1 MSNYFN
7 KFSAFILLSIFIT
20 LFVLTV
26 YSLISSNDIVRNV
39 ELIQYVLIADFVF
52 LIILFLYLSIFLIN
66 YFKYK
71 NRDVVGLRL
80 FNKFF
85 LFFGLFSIIPSGII
99 LMASAIFFNI
109 EVSTWLG
116 PAFKSTVNNSY
127 QLAQKYIDQT
137 ERDLITD
144 SKFIRNYV
152 LAERLIDR
160 DIIQR
165 FNITTVY
172 NYNNGNQ
179 FIEHIS
185 EEKIFLSDE
194 NLKDA
199 SSSSE
204 NDITIF
210 FSNDQLFSKVN
221 LNETSYLLLLKNIDL
236 ETLNYYKNIIQS
248 YEAINSFDNN
258 KRDIQITFFT
268 IYIILSTSLIFIFI
282 IIGSNFSFRLAK
294 PIRDLN
300 NSIIDLR
307 KGKYQQSD
315 FEKINDKDDIS
326 VLTNS
331 FHEMSKT
338 IIRQK
343 NNLEDV
349 NSTITDQLSFI
360 NNIIENSPY
369 GIFVLK
375 DKSLI
380 FENSAS
386 LIFSTEKYTSFENFT
401 NFLSNHFNNK
411 NFYRNSYE
419 INLDL
424 KLENSQKYFFVKS
437 IFIDNNSLFDQ
448 IIIFN
453 DYTDL
458 IFAEKNNAIA
468 DLARKISH
476 EIKNPLTPMLLS
488 TEFIESQ
495 LEDVEL
501 INSIKSIKRQIFL
514 IQNLVNEFSTY
525 ARLPKANI
533 TKLNLSEIC
542 LVYIEEYKRNYDHIS
557 IKSNID
563 ENLFIN
569 FDHSYLDIIFN
580 NLFKNSIEALNSTNN
595 PSIEITLKTNNNNLV
610 LTFFDNGPGYE
621 GNIEDLKKP
630 YFSTKN
636 STGLGLSLI
645 NKIITD
651 NSYKMNI
658 TTNSYSG
665 FKIEIVFNDEDISNR

>member
-20 LFVLTV
+20 LFTLTV
-26 YSLISSNDIVRNV
+26 YSLISSNEIVRNV

-52 LIILFLYLSIFLIN
+52 LLILLLYLSLFLIN
-66 YFKYK
+66 YLKYK
-71 NRDVVGLRL
+71 NREVVGLRL

-85 LFFGLFSIIPSGII
+85 LFFGLFSVIPSGII

-137 ERDLITD
+137 ESDLITD

-172 NYNNGNQ
+172 NYSNGNQ

-185 EEKIFLSDE
+185 DKKIFITDANLSA
-194 NLKDA
+194 A
-199 SSSSE
+199 SADSD
-204 NDITIF
+204 NDIKIF
-210 FSNDQLFSKVN
+210 FSDDQLFSRVN
-221 LNETSYLLLLKNIDL
+221 LNKSNYLLLLKNIDL
-236 ETLNYYKNIIQS
+236 ETLNYYQNIIQS
-248 YEAINSFDNN
+248 YDAINSFDTN

-268 IYIILSTSLIFIFI
+268 IYIVLSTSLIFIFI
-282 IIGSNFSFRLAK
+282 IIGTNFSFRLAK

-300 NSIIDLR
+300 TAIIDLR
-307 KGKYQQSD
+307 KGRYHHSNLIKT
-315 FEKINDKDDIS
+315 NDKDDIS

-331 FHEMSKT
+331 FQEMSRT
-338 IIRQK
+338 IISQK
-343 NNLEDV
+343 NNLQDV
-349 NSTITDQLSFI
+349 NSTINDQLDFI

-386 LIFSTEKYTSFENFT
+386 LIFKSDKSNSYQNFI
-401 NFLSNHFNNK
+401 NLLSNHFNEK
-411 NFYRNSYE
+411 EIYYKKTYD
-419 INLDL
+419 INLEV
-424 KLENSQKYFFVKS
+424 KLNNIQRFFFVKS
-437 IFIDNNSLFDQ
+437 IYIDNNSLFDQ

-495 LEDVEL
+495 LKDEEL

-525 ARLPKANI
+525 ARLPKSNI

-542 LVYIEEYKRNYDHIS
+542 LVYIEEYKRNYDYI
-557 IKSNID
+557 NIYHNVD
-563 ENLFIN
+563 DNLFLN

-580 NLFKNSIEALNSTNN
+580 NLFKNSIESLKNTNE
-595 PSIEITLKTNNNNLV
+595 PIIDISLKIINGDLI
-610 LTFFDNGPGYE
+610 LTFFDNGPGYD
-621 GNIEDLKKP
+621 GNVKDLIKP
-630 YFSTKN
+630 YFSTKK
-636 STGLGLSLI
+636 SSGLGLSLI
-645 NKIITD
+645 DKIITD
-651 NSYKMNI
+651 NSHKMNI

-665 FKIEIVFNDEDISNR
+665 FKIEIIFNDKNINN

>member
-1 MSNYFN
+1 M
-7 KFSAFILLSIFIT
+7 ISIFIT
-20 LFVLTV
+20 LFTLTV
-26 YSLISSNDIVRNV
+26 YSLISSNEIVRNV
-39 ELIQYVLIADFVF
+39 ELIQYILIADFVF
-52 LIILFLYLSIFLIN
+52 LLILLLYLSVFFIN
-66 YFKYK
+66 YLKYK
-71 NRDVVGLRL
+71 NREVVGLRL

-99 LMASAIFFNI
+99 LLASAIFFNI

-127 QLAQKYIDQT
+127 QLAQKYINQT
-137 ERDLITD
+137 ESDLITD

-165 FNITTVY
+165 FDITTVY
-172 NYNNGNQ
+172 NYKNGKQ

-185 EEKIFLSDE
+185 DKKIFLSDE

-199 SSSSE
+199 ITDSE

-210 FSNDQLFSKVN
+210 FSNDQLYSKVK
-221 LNETSYLLLLKNIDL
+221 LNNSNYLLLLKNIDL
-236 ETLNYYKNIIQS
+236 ETLNYYQNIIQS
-248 YEAINSFDNN
+248 YEAINSIDNN

-282 IIGSNFSFRLAK
+282 IIGTNFSLRLAK

-307 KGKYQQSD
+307 KGKYQQTS
-315 FEKINDKDDIS
+315 FEKLSDKDDIS

-338 IIRQK
+338 IIDQK
-343 NNLEDV
+343 NNLQDV
-349 NSTITDQLSFI
+349 NSTINDQLSFI

-375 DKSLI
+375 NKSMI

-386 LIFSTEKYTSFENFT
+386 SIFSNENHSSFQNFT
-401 NFLSNHFNNK
+401 NLLSNHFSDNQS
-411 NFYRNSYE
+411 FYRKSYE
-419 INLDL
+419 INLEV
-424 KLENSQKYFFVKS
+424 KINNNRKYFFVKS

-495 LEDVEL
+495 LKDEEL

-542 LVYIEEYKRNYDHIS
+542 LVYIEEYKRNYDKITINH
-557 IKSNID
+557 NIE
-563 ENLFIN
+563 ENLIVN

-580 NLFKNSIEALNSTNN
+580 NLFKNSIEALVSTND
-595 PSIEITLKTNNNNLV
+595 PAIDIILKKIDNYLI
-610 LTFFDNGPGYE
+610 LTFFDNGPGFD
-621 GNIEDLKKP
+621 GDINDLIKP

-636 STGLGLSLI
+636 SSGLGLSLI

-665 FKIEIVFNDEDISNR
+665 FKIEIIFYD

>member
-1 MSNYFN
+1 M
-7 KFSAFILLSIFIT
+7 ISIFIT
-20 LFVLTV
+20 LFTLTV
-26 YSLISSNDIVRNV
+26 YSLISSNEIIRNV
-39 ELIQYVLIADFVF
+39 EFIQYILIADFVF
-52 LIILFLYLSIFLIN
+52 LLILILYLAIFFIN
-66 YFKYK
+66 YLKYK
-71 NRDVVGLRL
+71 KREIVGLRL

-99 LMASAIFFNI
+99 LLASAIFFNI
-109 EVSTWLG
+109 ELSTWLG

-127 QLAQKYIDQT
+127 QLAQKYINQT

-185 EEKIFLSDE
+185 DEKIFLSDD
-194 NLKDA
+194 NLKSA
-199 SSSSE
+199 ITKSE

-221 LNETSYLLLLKNIDL
+221 LNNSNYLLLLKNIDL
-236 ETLNYYKNIIQS
+236 ETLNYYQNIIQS
-248 YEAINSFDNN
+248 YEAINSIDNN
-258 KRDIQITFFT
+258 KRNIQITFFT

-282 IIGSNFSFRLAK
+282 IIGTNFSFRLAK

-307 KGKYQQSD
+307 KGKYKQTE
-315 FEKINDKDDIS
+315 FEKLNYKDDIS

-338 IIRQK
+338 IINQK
-343 NNLEDV
+343 NNLQEV
-349 NSTITDQLSFI
+349 NSTINDQLSFI

-369 GIFVLK
+369 GIFVLNN
-375 DKSLI
+375 KSMI

-386 LIFSTEKYTSFENFT
+386 SIFISEKNTSFENFT
-401 NFLSNHFNNK
+401 KLLSNYFK
-411 NFYRNSYE
+411 NSQDFYRKSYE
-419 INLDL
+419 INLEVKL
-424 KLENSQKYFFVKS
+424 KNIQKFFFVKS

-495 LEDVEL
+495 LEDEEL

-542 LVYIEEYKRNYDHIS
+542 FVYIEEYKRNYDKINVTH
-557 IKSNID
+557 NIED
-563 ENLFIN
+563 NLFVN

-580 NLFKNSIEALNSTNN
+580 NLFKNSIEALVSTNN
-595 PSIEITLKTNNNNLV
+595 PLIDINLKKINNKLI
-610 LTFFDNGPGYE
+610 LTFFDNGPGYD
-621 GNIEDLKKP
+621 GDIDDLIKP

-636 STGLGLSLI
+636 SSGLGLSLI

-665 FKIEIVFNDEDISNR
+665 FKIEIIFYD

>member
-1 MSNYFN
+1 M
-7 KFSAFILLSIFIT
+7 ISIFIT
-20 LFVLTV
+20 LFSLTV
-26 YSLISSNDIVRNV
+26 YSLISSNEIVRNA
-39 ELIQYVLIADFVF
+39 ELIQYILIADFVF
-52 LIILFLYLSIFLIN
+52 LLILLLYLSIFLIN
-66 YFKYK
+66 YLKYK
-71 NRDVVGLRL
+71 NREVVGLRL

-99 LMASAIFFNI
+99 LLASAIFFNI

-127 QLAQKYIDQT
+127 QLAQKYINQT

-172 NYNNGNQ
+172 NYNNGNK
-179 FIEHIS
+179 FVEHIS
-185 EEKIFLSDE
+185 EEKIFLSE
-194 NLKDA
+194 QNLKDA
-199 SSSSE
+199 NAKSE

-221 LNETSYLLLLKNIDL
+221 LNDSNYLLLLKNIDL
-236 ETLNYYKNIIQS
+236 ETLNYYQNIIQS
-248 YEAINSFDNN
+248 YEAINSIDNN
-258 KRDIQITFFT
+258 KRNIQITFFT

-282 IIGSNFSFRLAK
+282 IIGTNFSFRLAK

-307 KGKYQQSD
+307 KGKYKQKE
-315 FEKINDKDDIS
+315 FEKLIDKDDIS

-338 IIRQK
+338 IINQK
-343 NNLEDV
+343 NSLQDV
-349 NSTITDQLSFI
+349 NATINDQLSFI

-369 GIFVLK
+369 GIFVLNN
-375 DKSLI
+375 KSMI

-386 LIFSTEKYTSFENFT
+386 TIFSSEKTTSFKNFT
-401 NFLSNHFNNK
+401 KLLSNHFNHGQ
-411 NFYRNSYE
+411 NFYKKSYE
-419 INLDL
+419 INLEV
-424 KLENSQKYFFVKS
+424 KLENTHKYFFVKS

-488 TEFIESQ
+488 TEFIENQ
-495 LEDVEL
+495 LDDEEL

-542 LVYIEEYKRNYDHIS
+542 LVYIDEYKRNYAKIEIIH
-557 IKSNID
+557 NIED
-563 ENLFIN
+563 DIFVN

-580 NLFKNSIEALNSTNN
+580 NLFKNSIEALEATNN
-595 PSIEITLKTNNNNLV
+595 PAIDISLKKTDKKLI
-610 LTFFDNGPGYE
+610 LTFFDNGPGYD
-621 GNIEDLKKP
+621 GDIDDLIKP

-636 STGLGLSLI
+636 SSGLGLSLI

-665 FKIEIVFNDEDISNR
+665 FKIEIIFYD

>member
-1 MSNYFN
+1 M
-7 KFSAFILLSIFIT
+7 ISIFIT
-20 LFVLTV
+20 LFALTV
-26 YSLISSNDIVRNV
+26 YSLISSNEIVRNA
-39 ELIQYVLIADFVF
+39 ELIQYILIADFVF
-52 LIILFLYLSIFLIN
+52 LLILLLYLSIFLIN
-66 YFKYK
+66 YLKYK
-71 NRDVVGLRL
+71 NREVVGLRL

-99 LMASAIFFNI
+99 LLASAIFFNI

-127 QLAQKYIDQT
+127 QLAQKYINQT

-185 EEKIFLSDE
+185 DEKIFISEE
-194 NLKDA
+194 NIKEA
-199 SSSSE
+199 SIKSE

-210 FSNDQLFSKVN
+210 FSNDQLFSRVN
-221 LNETSYLLLLKNIDL
+221 LNKSNYLLLLKNIDL
-236 ETLNYYKNIIQS
+236 ETLNYYQNIIQS
-248 YEAINSFDNN
+248 YEAINSIDNN
-258 KRDIQITFFT
+258 KKNIQITFFT

-282 IIGSNFSFRLAK
+282 IIGTNFSFRLAK

-307 KGKYQQSD
+307 KGKYKQME
-315 FEKINDKDDIS
+315 FEKSNNKDDIS
-326 VLTNS
+326 MLTYS

-338 IIRQK
+338 IINQK
-343 NNLEDV
+343 NNLQEV
-349 NSTITDQLSFI
+349 NATINDQLSFI

-369 GIFVLK
+369 GIFVLNN
-375 DKSLI
+375 KSI
-380 FENSAS
+380 VFENSAS
-386 LIFSTEKYTSFENFT
+386 TIFSNEKNTSFENFKK
-401 NFLSNHFNNK
+401 LISNYFNN
-411 NFYRNSYE
+411 NQDFYRKSYE
-419 INLDL
+419 INLEVKL
-424 KLENSQKYFFVKS
+424 KNMQKYFFVKS
-437 IFIDNNSLFDQ
+437 IFIENNSLFDQ

-495 LEDVEL
+495 LEDEEL
-501 INSIKSIKRQIFL
+501 TNSIKSIKRQIFL

-525 ARLPKANI
+525 ARLPKPNI

-542 LVYIEEYKRNYDHIS
+542 LVYIEEYKRNYDKIEVTHRIE
-557 IKSNID
+557 N
-563 ENLFIN
+563 NLFVN

-580 NLFKNSIEALNSTNN
+580 NLFKNSIEALVSTNN
-595 PSIEITLKTNNNNLV
+595 PLIDINLKKIDKKLI
-610 LTFFDNGPGYE
+610 LTFFDNGPGYD
-621 GNIEDLKKP
+621 GNIDDLIKP

-636 STGLGLSLI
+636 SSGLGLSLI

-665 FKIEIVFNDEDISNR
+665 FKIEIIFYD

>member
-1 MSNYFN
+1 MSSYFN
-7 KFSAFILLSIFIT
+7 KFSAFILISVFIT
-20 LFVLTV
+20 LFALTV
-26 YSLISSNDIVRNV
+26 YSLISSNEIVRNA
-39 ELIQYVLIADFVF
+39 ELIQYLVIADFVF
-52 LIILFLYLSIFLIN
+52 LLILLLYLSIFFIN
-66 YFKYK
+66 YLKYK
-71 NRDVVGLRL
+71 KREVVGLRL

-85 LFFGLFSIIPSGII
+85 LFFGLFSVIPSGII
-99 LMASAIFFNI
+99 LIASAIFFNI

-172 NYNNGNQ
+172 NYNKDNQ

-185 EEKIFLSDE
+185 DEKIFISDE
-194 NLKDA
+194 NLSAAKQDNE
-199 SSSSE
+199 S
-204 NDITIF
+204 DITIF
-210 FSNDQLFSKVN
+210 FSNDQLFSKVK
-221 LNETSYLLLLKNIDL
+221 LNKSNYLLLLKKIDL
-236 ETLNYYKNIIQS
+236 ETLNYYQNIIQS
-248 YEAINSFDNN
+248 YEAINSFDTN

-300 NSIIDLR
+300 TAIIDLR
-307 KGKYQQSD
+307 KGKYHQLE
-315 FEKINDKDDIS
+315 FEKSSDKDDIS

-338 IIRQK
+338 IISQK
-343 NNLEDV
+343 NNLQDV
-349 NSTITDQLSFI
+349 NSTINDQLSFI

-375 DKSLI
+375 NKLMI

-386 LIFSTEKYTSFENFT
+386 LVFKSDKNSSFHNFIDL
-401 NFLSNHFNNK
+401 LSKHFNSRD
-411 NFYRNSYE
+411 NFFQKSYE

-424 KLENSQKYFFVKS
+424 IIENIQKVYFVKS

-453 DYTDL
+453 DYTNL
-458 IFAEKNNAIA
+458 ISAEKNNAIA

-488 TEFIESQ
+488 TEYIESQ
-495 LEDVEL
+495 LKDDEL
-501 INSIKSIKRQIFL
+501 KNSIISIKRQIFL

-542 LVYIEEYKRNYDHIS
+542 LVYIDEYKRNYPN
-557 IKSNID
+557 IKINFNL
-563 ENLFIN
+563 EKNLFIN

-580 NLFKNSIEALNSTNN
+580 NLFKNSIEALEDTPN
-595 PSIEITLKTNNNNLV
+595 PIIEVSLKKYVKSLI
-610 LTFFDNGPGYE
+610 LSFFDNGPGYD
-621 GNIEDLKKP
+621 GNTEDLIKP
-630 YFSTKN
+630 YFSTKK

-651 NSYKMNI
+651 NSNKMNI

-665 FKIEIVFNDEDISNR
+665 FKIEIIFNDKNISN

>member
-1 MSNYFN
+1 M
-7 KFSAFILLSIFIT
+7 ISIFIT
-20 LFVLTV
+20 LFSLTV
-26 YSLISSNDIVRNV
+26 YSLISSNEIVRNA

-52 LIILFLYLSIFLIN
+52 LLILILYLSIFLIN
-66 YFKYK
+66 YLKYK
-71 NRDVVGLRL
+71 NREVVGLRL

-99 LMASAIFFNI
+99 LLASAIFFNI

-127 QLAQKYIDQT
+127 QLAQKYINQT
-137 ERDLITD
+137 ERDLIID

-185 EEKIFLSDE
+185 DEKIFLSDE
-194 NLKDA
+194 NLEDA
-199 SSSSE
+199 SAKSE

-221 LNETSYLLLLKNIDL
+221 LNNSNYLLLLKNIDL
-236 ETLNYYKNIIQS
+236 ETLNYYQNIIQS
-248 YEAINSFDNN
+248 YEAINSIDNN

-282 IIGSNFSFRLAK
+282 IIGTNFSFRLAK

-300 NSIIDLR
+300 NSIMDLR
-307 KGKYQQSD
+307 KGKYKQRE
-315 FEKINDKDDIS
+315 FERLNNKDDIS

-338 IIRQK
+338 IINQK
-343 NNLEDV
+343 NNLQDV
-349 NSTITDQLSFI
+349 NETINDQLSFI

-369 GIFVLK
+369 GIFVLNNR
-375 DKSLI
+375 SMI

-386 LIFSTEKYTSFENFT
+386 SIFITKNKTSFENFT
-401 NFLSNHFNNK
+401 EMLSKHFNNSQ
-411 NFYRNSYE
+411 NFYKKSYE
-419 INLDL
+419 INLEV
-424 KLENSQKYFFVKS
+424 KLENTQKYFFVKS

-495 LEDVEL
+495 LEDEEL

-542 LVYIEEYKRNYDHIS
+542 LVYIEEYKRNYDKIEINH
-557 IKSNID
+557 NIE
-563 ENLFIN
+563 ENLFVN

-580 NLFKNSIEALNSTNN
+580 NLFKNSIEALTSTNN
-595 PSIEITLKTNNNNLV
+595 PAIDLTLKKIDKKLI
-610 LTFFDNGPGYE
+610 LTFFDNGPGYD
-621 GNIEDLKKP
+621 GNTDDLIKP

-636 STGLGLSLI
+636 SSGLGLSLI

-658 TTNSYSG
+658 TTNRYSG
-665 FKIEIVFNDEDISNR
+665 FKIEIIFYD

>member
-7 KFSAFILLSIFIT
+7 KFSAFILISIFIT
-20 LFVLTV
+20 LFSLTV
-26 YSLISSNDIVRNV
+26 YSLISSNEIVRNA
-39 ELIQYVLIADFVF
+39 ELIQYILIADFVF
-52 LIILFLYLSIFLIN
+52 LLILLLYLSIFLIN
-66 YFKYK
+66 YLKYK
-71 NRDVVGLRL
+71 NREVVGLRL

-99 LMASAIFFNI
+99 LLASVIFFNI

-127 QLAQKYIDQT
+127 QLAQKYINQT

-172 NYNNGNQ
+172 NFNNGNK

-185 EEKIFLSDE
+185 DEKIFLSE
-194 NLKDA
+194 QNLKDA
-199 SSSSE
+199 NVKSE

-221 LNETSYLLLLKNIDL
+221 LNNSNYLLLLKNIDL
-236 ETLNYYKNIIQS
+236 ETLNYYQNIIQS
-248 YEAINSFDNN
+248 YEAINSIDNN
-258 KRDIQITFFT
+258 KRNIQITFFT

-282 IIGSNFSFRLAK
+282 IIGTNFSFRLAK

-307 KGKYQQSD
+307 KGKYKQSE
-315 FEKINDKDDIS
+315 FEKSSNKDDIS

-338 IIRQK
+338 IINQK
-343 NNLEDV
+343 NNLQEV
-349 NSTITDQLSFI
+349 NATINDQLSFI
-360 NNIIENSPY
+360 NKIIENSPY
-369 GIFVLK
+369 GIFVLNN
-375 DKSLI
+375 KSMI
-380 FENSAS
+380 FENTAS
-386 LIFSTEKYTSFENFT
+386 TIFSSENSTSFNNFT
-401 NFLSNHFNNK
+401 KLLSNYFNNSQ
-411 NFYRNSYE
+411 NFYRKSYE
-419 INLDL
+419 INLEV
-424 KLENSQKYFFVKS
+424 KLENIQKYFFVKS

-495 LEDVEL
+495 LEDEEL

-542 LVYIEEYKRNYDHIS
+542 LVYIEEYKRNYDKIE
-557 IKSNID
+557 INYNIED
-563 ENLFIN
+563 NLFVN

-580 NLFKNSIEALNSTNN
+580 NLFKNSIEALISTNN
-595 PSIEITLKTNNNNLV
+595 PTIEISLKKIDKKLI
-610 LTFFDNGPGYE
+610 LTFFDNGPGYD
-621 GNIEDLKKP
+621 GDIDDLIKP

-636 STGLGLSLI
+636 SSGLGLSLI

-665 FKIEIVFNDEDISNR
+665 FKIEIIFYD

>member
-7 KFSAFILLSIFIT
+7 KFSAFILISIFIT
-20 LFVLTV
+20 LFSLTV
-26 YSLISSNDIVRNV
+26 YSLISSNEIVRSA
-39 ELIQYVLIADFVF
+39 ELIQYVFIADFVF
-52 LIILFLYLSIFLIN
+52 LLILLLYLSIFLIN
-66 YFKYK
+66 YLKYK
-71 NRDVVGLRL
+71 NREVVGLRL

-99 LMASAIFFNI
+99 LLASAIFFNI

-127 QLAQKYIDQT
+127 QLAQKYINQT

-179 FIEHIS
+179 FIEHITD
-185 EEKIFLSDE
+185 EKIFLSDE
-194 NLKDA
+194 NLEDA
-199 SSSSE
+199 SAKNE

-221 LNETSYLLLLKNIDL
+221 LNNSNYLLLLKNIDL
-236 ETLNYYKNIIQS
+236 ETLNYYQNIIQS
-248 YEAINSFDNN
+248 YEAINSIDNN
-258 KRDIQITFFT
+258 KRNIQITFFT

-282 IIGSNFSFRLAK
+282 IIGTNFSFRLAK

-307 KGKYQQSD
+307 KGKYKQTD
-315 FEKINDKDDIS
+315 FEKLNNKDDIS
-326 VLTNS
+326 ILTNS
-331 FHEMSKT
+331 FHDMSKT
-338 IIRQK
+338 IIKQK
-343 NNLEDV
+343 NNLQEV
-349 NSTITDQLSFI
+349 NETINDQLSFI

-369 GIFVLK
+369 GIFVLNN
-375 DKSLI
+375 KSMI

-386 LIFSTEKYTSFENFT
+386 SIFRSEKNTSFKNFT
-401 NFLSNHFNNK
+401 NLLSNHFDNSQ
-411 NFYRNSYE
+411 NFYRKSYE
-419 INLDL
+419 INLEV
-424 KLENSQKYFFVKS
+424 KLENIQKYFFVKS
-437 IFIDNNSLFDQ
+437 IFIDSNSLFDQ

-458 IFAEKNNAIA
+458 IHAEKNNAIA

-488 TEFIESQ
+488 TEFIESH
-495 LEDVEL
+495 LEDEEL
-501 INSIKSIKRQIFL
+501 VNSIKSIKRQIFL

-533 TKLNLSEIC
+533 TKLNLSEIS
-542 LVYIEEYKRNYDHIS
+542 LVYIEEYKRNYD
-557 IKSNID
+557 NI
-563 ENLFIN
+563 EILHNIENNLFVN

-580 NLFKNSIEALNSTNN
+580 NLFKNSIEALISTNN
-595 PSIEITLKTNNNNLV
+595 PAIDITLKKIDEQLI
-610 LTFFDNGPGYE
+610 LTFFDNGPGYD
-621 GNIEDLKKP
+621 GDIDDLVKP

-636 STGLGLSLI
+636 SSGLGLSLI

-665 FKIEIVFNDEDISNR
+665 FKIEIIFYD

>member
-1 MSNYFN
+1 M
-7 KFSAFILLSIFIT
+7 ISIFIT
-20 LFVLTV
+20 LFSLTV
-26 YSLISSNDIVRNV
+26 YSLISSNEIVRNA
-39 ELIQYVLIADFVF
+39 ELIQYIFIADFVF
-52 LIILFLYLSIFLIN
+52 LLILLLYLSIFLIN
-66 YFKYK
+66 YLKYK
-71 NRDVVGLRL
+71 NREVVGLRL

-99 LMASAIFFNI
+99 LLASAIFFNI

-127 QLAQKYIDQT
+127 QLAQKYINQT

-185 EEKIFLSDE
+185 DEKIFLSDQ

-199 SSSSE
+199 SAKSE

-221 LNETSYLLLLKNIDL
+221 LNNTNYLLLLKNIDL
-236 ETLNYYKNIIQS
+236 ETLNYYQNIIQS
-248 YEAINSFDNN
+248 YEAINSIDNN
-258 KRDIQITFFT
+258 KRNIQITFFT

-282 IIGSNFSFRLAK
+282 IIGTNFSFRLAK

-307 KGKYQQSD
+307 KGKYKQKE
-315 FEKINDKDDIS
+315 FEKLIDKDDIS

-338 IIRQK
+338 IINQK
-343 NNLEDV
+343 NSLQDV
-349 NSTITDQLSFI
+349 NATINDQLSFI

-369 GIFVLK
+369 GIFVLNN
-375 DKSLI
+375 KSMI

-386 LIFSTEKYTSFENFT
+386 TIFSSEKNTSFENFT
-401 NFLSNHFNNK
+401 KLLSNYFNHSQ
-411 NFYRNSYE
+411 NFYKKSYE
-419 INLDL
+419 INLEVKL
-424 KLENSQKYFFVKS
+424 KNIQKYFFVKS

-488 TEFIESQ
+488 SEFIESQ
-495 LEDVEL
+495 LEDEEL

-542 LVYIEEYKRNYDHIS
+542 LVYIEEYKRNYDKID
-557 IKSNID
+557 INYNIED
-563 ENLFIN
+563 KLFVN

-580 NLFKNSIEALNSTNN
+580 NLFKNSIEALETTNN
-595 PSIEITLKTNNNNLV
+595 PVIDITLKKTDKKLI
-610 LTFFDNGPGYE
+610 LTFFDNGPGYD
-621 GNIEDLKKP
+621 GDIDDLIKP

-636 STGLGLSLI
+636 SSGLGLSLI

-651 NSYKMNI
+651 NSHKMNI

-665 FKIEIVFNDEDISNR
+665 FKIEIIFYD

>member
-1 MSNYFN
+1 M
-7 KFSAFILLSIFIT
+7 
-20 LFVLTV
+20 
-26 YSLISSNDIVRNV
+26 
-39 ELIQYVLIADFVF
+39 
-52 LIILFLYLSIFLIN
+52 
-66 YFKYK
+66 
-71 NRDVVGLRL
+71 
-80 FNKFF
+80 
-85 LFFGLFSIIPSGII
+85 
-99 LMASAIFFNI
+99 
-109 EVSTWLG
+109 
-116 PAFKSTVNNSY
+116 
-127 QLAQKYIDQT
+127 AQKYINQT

-185 EEKIFLSDE
+185 DEKIFLSDE

-199 SSSSE
+199 SAKSE

-221 LNETSYLLLLKNIDL
+221 LNNSNYLLLLKNIDL
-236 ETLNYYKNIIQS
+236 ETLNYYQNIIQS
-248 YEAINSFDNN
+248 YEAINSIDNN
-258 KRDIQITFFT
+258 KRNIQITFFT

-282 IIGSNFSFRLAK
+282 IIGTNFSFRLAK

-307 KGKYQQSD
+307 KGKYKQKE
-315 FEKINDKDDIS
+315 FEKLNNKDDIS

-338 IIRQK
+338 IINQK
-343 NNLEDV
+343 NNLQEV
-349 NSTITDQLSFI
+349 NATINDQLSFI

-369 GIFVLK
+369 GIFVLNN
-375 DKSLI
+375 KSMI

-386 LIFSTEKYTSFENFT
+386 SIFSSEKNTSFENFT
-401 NFLSNHFNNK
+401 KLLSNHFNNSQ
-411 NFYRNSYE
+411 NFYKKSYE
-419 INLDL
+419 INLEV
-424 KLENSQKYFFVKS
+424 KLENIQKYFFVKS

-495 LEDVEL
+495 LEDEEL

-542 LVYIEEYKRNYDHIS
+542 LVYIEEYKRNYDKIEINH
-557 IKSNID
+557 NIE
-563 ENLFIN
+563 ENLFVN

-580 NLFKNSIEALNSTNN
+580 NLFKNSIEALISTNN
-595 PSIEITLKTNNNNLV
+595 PAIDITLKKIDKKLI
-610 LTFFDNGPGYE
+610 LTFFDNGPGYD
-621 GNIEDLKKP
+621 GDIDDLIKP

-636 STGLGLSLI
+636 SSGLGLSLI

-665 FKIEIVFNDEDISNR
+665 FKIEIIFYD

>member
-26 YSLISSNDIVRNV
+26 YSLISSNEIVRNA
-39 ELIQYVLIADFVF
+39 ELIQYVLIADFIF
-52 LIILFLYLSIFLIN
+52 ILILLLYLSIFLIN
-66 YFKYK
+66 YLKYK
-71 NRDVVGLRL
+71 NREVVGLRL

-137 ERDLITD
+137 ERNLITD

-172 NYNNGNQ
+172 NYNKDNL

-194 NLKDA
+194 NLNDA
-199 SSSSE
+199 SMKSE

-221 LNETSYLLLLKNIDL
+221 LNDSNYLLLLKNIDL
-236 ETLNYYKNIIQS
+236 ETLNYYQNIIQS

-258 KRDIQITFFT
+258 KKDIQITFFT
-268 IYIILSTSLIFIFI
+268 IYIVLSTSLIFIFI
-282 IIGSNFSFRLAK
+282 IIGTNFSFKLAK

-307 KGKYQQSD
+307 KGKYQQSN
-315 FEKINDKDDIS
+315 FEKLNEKDDIS
-326 VLTNS
+326 ILTNS

-338 IIRQK
+338 IISQK
-343 NNLEDV
+343 NNLEGV
-349 NSTITDQLSFI
+349 NSTINDQLSFI

-369 GIFVLK
+369 GIFVLNE
-375 DKSLI
+375 KSMI

-386 LIFSTEKYTSFENFT
+386 KIFKSEKYSSFKNFI
-401 NFLSNHFNNK
+401 NLLSNHFNNK
-411 NFYRNSYE
+411 NIYKKSYE
-419 INLDL
+419 INLEVII
-424 KLENSQKYFFVKS
+424 ENIQKHFFVKS

-495 LEDVEL
+495 LEDDEL

-542 LVYIEEYKRNYDHIS
+542 LVYIEEYKRNYDKIIINH
-557 IKSNID
+557 NIED
-563 ENLFIN
+563 NLFIN

-580 NLFKNSIEALNSTNN
+580 NLFKNSIEALNLTTN
-595 PSIEITLKTNNNNLV
+595 PSIEITLKIIDNNLI
-610 LTFFDNGPGYE
+610 LTFFDNGPGYD

-665 FKIEIVFNDEDISNR
+665 FRIEIIFND

>member
-1 MSNYFN
+1 M
-7 KFSAFILLSIFIT
+7 ISIFIT
-20 LFVLTV
+20 LFALTV
-26 YSLISSNDIVRNV
+26 YSLISSNEIIRNV
-39 ELIQYVLIADFVF
+39 EFIQYILIADFVF
-52 LIILFLYLSIFLIN
+52 LLILILYLTIFLIN
-66 YFKYK
+66 YLKYK
-71 NRDVVGLRL
+71 KRDIVGLRL

-99 LMASAIFFNI
+99 LLASAIFFNI

-127 QLAQKYIDQT
+127 QLAQKYINQT

-185 EEKIFLSDE
+185 DEKIFLSDQ
-194 NLKDA
+194 NLNDA
-199 SSSSE
+199 SAKSE

-221 LNETSYLLLLKNIDL
+221 LNNSNYLLLLKNIDL
-236 ETLNYYKNIIQS
+236 ETLNYYQNIIQS
-248 YEAINSFDNN
+248 YEAINSIDNN
-258 KRDIQITFFT
+258 KRNIQITFFT

-282 IIGSNFSFRLAK
+282 IIGTNFSFRLAK

-307 KGKYQQSD
+307 KGKYKQTK
-315 FEKINDKDDIS
+315 FEKLGNKDDIS

-338 IIRQK
+338 IINQK
-343 NNLEDV
+343 NNLQDV
-349 NSTITDQLSFI
+349 NATINDQLSFI

-369 GIFVLK
+369 GIFVLNN
-375 DKSLI
+375 KSMI

-386 LIFSTEKYTSFENFT
+386 SIFNTKKKTSFQNFT
-401 NFLSNHFNNK
+401 KLLSNYFNNTED
-411 NFYRNSYE
+411 FYRKSYE
-419 INLDL
+419 INLEVN
-424 KLENSQKYFFVKS
+424 LENIQKYFFVKS

-495 LEDVEL
+495 LEDEEL

-542 LVYIEEYKRNYDHIS
+542 LVYIEEYKRNYDKIS
-557 IKSNID
+557 INYKIED
-563 ENLFIN
+563 NLFVN

-580 NLFKNSIEALNSTNN
+580 NLFKNSIEALESTSN
-595 PSIEITLKTNNNNLV
+595 PSIDIILNKVDKQLI
-610 LTFFDNGPGYE
+610 LTFFDNGPGYD
-621 GNIEDLKKP
+621 GDINDLIKP

-636 STGLGLSLI
+636 SSGLGLSLI

-665 FKIEIVFNDEDISNR
+665 FKIEIIFYDKNISN

>member
-7 KFSAFILLSIFIT
+7 KFSAFILISIFIT
-20 LFVLTV
+20 LFSLTV
-26 YSLISSNDIVRNV
+26 YSLISSNEIVRNA
-39 ELIQYVLIADFVF
+39 ELIQYILIADFVF
-52 LIILFLYLSIFLIN
+52 LLILLLYLSIFLIN
-66 YFKYK
+66 YLKYK
-71 NRDVVGLRL
+71 NREVVGLRL

-99 LMASAIFFNI
+99 LLASAIFFNI

-127 QLAQKYIDQT
+127 QLAQKYINQT

-185 EEKIFLSDE
+185 DEKIFLSED
-194 NLKDA
+194 NLKEA
-199 SSSSE
+199 SSKSE

-221 LNETSYLLLLKNIDL
+221 LNNSNYLLLLKNIDL
-236 ETLNYYKNIIQS
+236 ETLNYYQNIIQS
-248 YEAINSFDNN
+248 YEAINSIDNN
-258 KRDIQITFFT
+258 KRNIQITFFT

-282 IIGSNFSFRLAK
+282 IIGTNFSFRLAK

-300 NSIIDLR
+300 NSITDLR
-307 KGKYQQSD
+307 KGKYKQKE
-315 FEKINDKDDIS
+315 FEKLIDKDDIS

-338 IIRQK
+338 IINQK
-343 NNLEDV
+343 NNLQDV
-349 NSTITDQLSFI
+349 NATINDQLSFI

-369 GIFVLK
+369 GIFVLNN
-375 DKSLI
+375 KSMI

-386 LIFSTEKYTSFENFT
+386 NIFSSEKNTSFKNFT
-401 NFLSNHFNNK
+401 KLLSNHFNHSQ
-411 NFYRNSYE
+411 NFYRKSYE
-419 INLDL
+419 INLEVKL
-424 KLENSQKYFFVKS
+424 KNIQKYFFVKS

-495 LEDVEL
+495 LEDEEL

-542 LVYIEEYKRNYDHIS
+542 LVYIEEYKRNYDR
-557 IKSNID
+557 ID
-563 ENLFIN
+563 INYKIEDNLFVN

-580 NLFKNSIEALNSTNN
+580 NLFKNSIEALETTNN
-595 PSIEITLKTNNNNLV
+595 PAIDITLKKTDKMLI
-610 LTFFDNGPGYE
+610 LTFFDNGPGYD
-621 GNIEDLKKP
+621 GDIDDLIKP

-636 STGLGLSLI
+636 SSGLGLSLI

-665 FKIEIVFNDEDISNR
+665 FKIEIIFYD

>member
-7 KFSAFILLSIFIT
+7 KFSAFILISIFIT
-20 LFVLTV
+20 LFALTV
-26 YSLISSNDIVRNV
+26 YSLISSNEIVRNA
-39 ELIQYVLIADFVF
+39 ELIQYILIADFVF
-52 LIILFLYLSIFLIN
+52 LLILLLYLSIFLIN
-66 YFKYK
+66 YVKYK
-71 NRDVVGLRL
+71 NREVVGLRL

-99 LMASAIFFNI
+99 LLASAIFFNI

-127 QLAQKYIDQT
+127 QLAQKYINQT

-185 EEKIFLSDE
+185 DEKIFLSDQ

-199 SSSSE
+199 SSKSE

-221 LNETSYLLLLKNIDL
+221 LNNSNYLLLLKNIDL
-236 ETLNYYKNIIQS
+236 ETLNYYQNIIQS
-248 YEAINSFDNN
+248 YEAINSIDNN
-258 KRDIQITFFT
+258 KRNIQITFFT

-282 IIGSNFSFRLAK
+282 IIGTNFSFRLAK

-307 KGKYQQSD
+307 KGKYKQTE
-315 FEKINDKDDIS
+315 FERLSNKDDIS

-338 IIRQK
+338 IINQK
-343 NNLEDV
+343 NNLQEV
-349 NSTITDQLSFI
+349 NATINDQLSFI

-369 GIFVLK
+369 GIFVLNN
-375 DKSLI
+375 KSMI

-386 LIFSTEKYTSFENFT
+386 SIFISEKNSSYQNFT
-401 NFLSNHFNNK
+401 NLLSNHFNSTE
-411 NFYRNSYE
+411 NFYRKSYE
-419 INLDL
+419 INLEVKL
-424 KLENSQKYFFVKS
+424 KNIQKYFFVKS

-495 LEDVEL
+495 LEDEEL

-533 TKLNLSEIC
+533 TKLNLTEIC
-542 LVYIEEYKRNYDHIS
+542 IVYIEEYKRNYDKIE
-557 IKSNID
+557 INYNIED
-563 ENLFIN
+563 NLYVN

-580 NLFKNSIEALNSTNN
+580 NLFKNAIEALESTNN
-595 PSIEITLKTNNNNLV
+595 PTIDITLKNIDKKLI
-610 LTFFDNGPGYE
+610 LTFFDNGPGYN
-621 GNIEDLKKP
+621 GDIDDLIKP

-636 STGLGLSLI
+636 SSGLGLSLI

-665 FKIEIVFNDEDISNR
+665 FKIEIIFYDKNISN